1 MVSWTNTDGW
11 TRSGIK
17 QYITDP
23 CECQYYCNG
32 IHKLWMALFENT
44 GLKREC
50 MNFRARAKRRQEAS
64 ADFLAKLKT
73 EWVGDMD
80 YYKNFETP
88 GIKFVHF
95 PGRLLTMMK
104 AHR

>member
-1 MVSWTNTDGW
+1 
-11 TRSGIK
+11 
-17 QYITDP
+17 
-23 CECQYYCNG
+23 
-32 IHKLWMALFENT
+32 MALFENT

-80 YYKNFETP
+80 YYKIFG